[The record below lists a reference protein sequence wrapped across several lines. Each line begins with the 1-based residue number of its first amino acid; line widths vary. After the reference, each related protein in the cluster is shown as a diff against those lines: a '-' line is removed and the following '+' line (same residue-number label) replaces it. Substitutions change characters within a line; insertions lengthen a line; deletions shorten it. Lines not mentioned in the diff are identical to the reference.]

1 MHISVAKDYT
11 PHPGPR
17 YEWQGKFSGERFRG
31 VMVKALD
38 KASRLVVDLD
48 GTSGF
53 GSSFL
58 DEAFGGL
65 IRNEG
70 MTRAQVAERVF
81 VKSEMDESYA
91 AEVEEALALAEAVPT
106 GSPKVINARKH

>member
-1 MHISVAKDYT
+1 MHVSVARDFT

-17 YEWQGKFSGERFRG
+17 YRWQGDFSGQEFRAKL
-31 VMVKALD
+31 VAWLARAD
-38 KASRLVVDLD
+38 RLFVDLD

-65 IRNEG
+65 IRSEG
-70 MTRAQVAERVF
+70 MRKDDVKARVII
-81 VKSEMDESYA
+81 KSEMDESYKYD
-91 AEVEEALALAEAVPT
+91 VEEAIELARPA
-106 GSPKVINARKH
+106 